1 MEIKVNTTDAGVVVV
16 PEGKLTVQT
25 APELEASIGTV
36 DASVADLAIDLA
48 GVDYISSAGLRVLV
62 ATQKMM
68 AQRGGTLR
76 LLSPNDDVQEVF
88 EMTGLADVFTI
99 ER

>member
-1 MEIKVNTTDAGVVVV
+1 MTIDKKADGNRLELKVSGRLDTM
-16 PEGKLTVQT
+16 T
-25 APELEASIGTV
+25 APELEGVIKENLDGVTELAL
-36 DASVADLAIDLA
+36 DFQDLE
-48 GVDYISSAGLRVLV
+48 YISSAGLRVLV

-68 AQRGGTLR
+68 AQRGGNLR

-88 EMTGLADVFTI
+88 EMTGLADVFNI

>member
-1 MEIKVNTTDAGVVVV
+1 MEIKVNTTDTGVVVV

-25 APELEASIGTV
+25 APELEAAIGTV
-36 DASVADLAIDLA
+36 DASATDLAIDLA
-48 GVDYISSAGLRVLV
+48 SVDYISSAGLRVLV

-68 AQRGGTLR
+68 AQRGGNLR

-88 EMTGLADVFTI
+88 EMTGLADVFNI